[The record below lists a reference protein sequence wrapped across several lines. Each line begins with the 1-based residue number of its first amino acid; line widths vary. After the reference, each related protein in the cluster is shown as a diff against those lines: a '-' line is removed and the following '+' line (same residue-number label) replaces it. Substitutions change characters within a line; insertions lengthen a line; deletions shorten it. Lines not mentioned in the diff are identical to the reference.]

1 MHIQYQSNNHPILK
15 QVNIPLAFGDASL
28 SANTV
33 MSKRINILKTQ
44 ILFYSWNRIQ
54 IAPPNLLFQES
65 MSDKAFDG
73 KVSPNRV

>member
-33 MSKRINILKTQ
+33 MGKGINIKDTDTVLSLEEDT
-44 ILFYSWNRIQ
+44 N
-54 IAPPNLLFQES
+54 
-65 MSDKAFDG
+65 
-73 KVSPNRV
+73 SPT